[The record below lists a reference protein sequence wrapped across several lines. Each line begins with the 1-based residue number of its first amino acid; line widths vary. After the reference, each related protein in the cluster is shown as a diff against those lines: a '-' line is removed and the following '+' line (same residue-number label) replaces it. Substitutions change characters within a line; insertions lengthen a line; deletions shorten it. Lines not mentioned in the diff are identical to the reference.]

1 MAELKNRQWLLAA
14 RPQGIIKES
23 DFRWNET
30 AVPPLKDGQVLVR
43 NLAFS
48 FDPTQRGWMSM
59 DTYMPAIPIGQT
71 MKAGTVGQVVES
83 KRPGFAKGDLVQGLF
98 GWEDYTVSG
107 GEGLMGLQKL
117 PAGTDPILAL
127 SMLGMTGLTAYFGTL
142 AVGAVKAGE
151 TFVVSGAAGATGSV
165 AGMIAKIKGC
175 RVVGIAGGREK
186 CEWLLKEAGFD
197 AAIDYKN
204 ENVGEALSKHCPQ
217 GINVYF
223 DNVGGEILDDALA
236 RLASDARIVLCG
248 AISQYNNLGER
259 NSGRAEELFQ
269 PDIARRADGRIPR
282 VSFPAALSRGDRRD
296 VEVVRRGQDQEPDR
310 SAEGTRKR
318 AEDDHPAVHR
328 RELRQAVVE
337 AGRSA
342 IDPSCDYDR
351 SHLAESFGFPEEP
364 RFL

>member
-30 AVPPLKDGQVLVR
+30 SVPPLKDGQVVVR

-59 DTYMPAIPIGQT
+59 DTYMPAIPLGQT
-71 MKAGTVGQVVES
+71 MKAGTIGQVVDS

-98 GWEDYTVSG
+98 GWEDYTVNG

-117 PAGTDPILAL
+117 PAGTDPVLAL
-127 SMLGMTGLTAYFGTL
+127 SLLGTTGLTAYFGTL
-142 AVGAVKAGE
+142 AVGAVKSGD

-165 AGMIAKIKGC
+165 SGMIAKIKGC

-186 CEWLLKEAGFD
+186 CDWLLKEAGFD
-197 AAIDYKN
+197 AAIDYKS
-204 ENVGEALSKHCPQ
+204 ENVGEALTKCCPQ

-223 DNVGGEILDDALA
+223 DNVGGEILDHALA
-236 RLASDARIVLCG
+236 RLAHGARVVLCG

-259 NSGRAEELFQ
+259 TPVGPKNYFNLIMQGARMEGFLVFHFLARYPEAIAEMSKWYSEGKLKNEVDLQQGLENAPKTIIRLFTGANFGKQ
-269 PDIARRADGRIPR
+269 LLKLADP
-282 VSFPAALSRGDRRD
+282 
-296 VEVVRRGQDQEPDR
+296 Q
-310 SAEGTRKR
+310 
-318 AEDDHPAVHR
+318 
-328 RELRQAVVE
+328 
-337 AGRSA
+337 
-342 IDPSCDYDR
+342 
-351 SHLAESFGFPEEP
+351 
-364 RFL
+364 

>member
-30 AVPPLKDGQVLVR
+30 SVPPLKDGQVVVR

-59 DTYMPAIPIGQT
+59 DTYMPAIPLGQT
-71 MKAGTVGQVVES
+71 MKAGTIGKVVDS

-98 GWEDYTVSG
+98 GWEDYTVNG

-117 PAGTDPILAL
+117 PAGTDPVLAL
-127 SMLGMTGLTAYFGTL
+127 SLLGTTGLTAYFGTL
-142 AVGAVKAGE
+142 AVGAVKSGD

-165 AGMIAKIKGC
+165 SGMIAKIKGC

-186 CEWLLKEAGFD
+186 CDWLLKEAGFD
-197 AAIDYKN
+197 AAIDYKS
-204 ENVGEALSKHCPQ
+204 ENVGEALTKCCPQ

-223 DNVGGEILDDALA
+223 DNVGGEILDHALA
-236 RLASDARIVLCG
+236 RLAHGARVVLCG

-259 NSGRAEELFQ
+259 TPVGPKNYFNLIMQGARMEGFLVFHFLARYPEAIAEM
-269 PDIARRADGRIPR
+269 
-282 VSFPAALSRGDRRD
+282 SKWY
-296 VEVVRRGQDQEPDR
+296 
-310 SAEGTRKR
+310 AEGKLKNEVDLQQGLENAPKTIIRLFTGANFGKQLLKL
-318 AEDDHPAVHR
+318 A
-328 RELRQAVVE
+328 
-337 AGRSA
+337 
-342 IDPSCDYDR
+342 DPQ
-351 SHLAESFGFPEEP
+351 
-364 RFL
+364 

>member
-14 RPQGIIKES
+14 RPHGIIKES
-23 DFRWNET
+23 DFAWNET
-30 AVPPLKDGQVLVR
+30 AVPALKDGQVLMR

-59 DTYMPAIPIGQT
+59 DTYIPAIPLGQT

-127 SMLGMTGLTAYFGTL
+127 SLLGTTGLTAYFGTL
-142 AVGAVKAGE
+142 AVGAVKSGE

-186 CEWLLKEAGFD
+186 CDWLLKEAGFD

-204 ENVGEALSKHCPQ
+204 EDVGDALAKHCPK

-223 DNVGGEILDDALA
+223 DNVGGEILDYALA
-236 RLASDARIVLCG
+236 RLTYR
-248 AISQYNNLGER
+248 
-259 NSGRAEELFQ
+259 
-269 PDIARRADGRIPR
+269 
-282 VSFPAALSRGDRRD
+282 
-296 VEVVRRGQDQEPDR
+296 RRGSCCAER
-310 SAEGTRKR
+310 S
-318 AEDDHPAVHR
+318 
-328 RELRQAVVE
+328 
-337 AGRSA
+337 RSTTTLA
-342 IDPSCDYDR
+342 RGIR
-351 SHLAESFGFPEEP
+351 SGP
-364 RFL
+364 RIIST